1 MFSCKPSI
9 AGYPHFRKPLSRGIP
24 YIGVKQAKLDAKT
37 DLTAWND
44 MKLGKKTIVCAKP
57 TRRCLGIGYPTKILL
72 SVLSSFS
79 HENMFFCGICPGQ
92 QGTQG
97 RDMFTF
103 VPELLVRDCIWV
115 VPCFDSVE
123 AECWSSSSQ
132 NMFRMVPS
140 GCMAVELVNFGFESS
155 SLWAIMAISVLY
167 LTSPVWLVYIICY
180 HLLYNPISPWLG
192 WSPVNPGLVVTSGL
206 FQGLPHRNDDID
218 ASVKTA
224 PSSALCFGRK
234 IYTHSAMYG
243 PN

>member
-1 MFSCKPSI
+1 
-9 AGYPHFRKPLSRGIP
+9 
-24 YIGVKQAKLDAKT
+24 
-37 DLTAWND
+37 
-44 MKLGKKTIVCAKP
+44 
-57 TRRCLGIGYPTKILL
+57 
-72 SVLSSFS
+72 
-79 HENMFFCGICPGQ
+79 
-92 QGTQG
+92 
-97 RDMFTF
+97 
-103 VPELLVRDCIWV
+103 
-115 VPCFDSVE
+115 
-123 AECWSSSSQ
+123 
-132 NMFRMVPS
+132 MFRMVPS

-167 LTSPVWLVYIICY
+167 LMTSPVWLVYIICY
-180 HLLYNPISPWLG
+180 NLLYNPISPWLG